1 MILRLTNWSGIADN
15 ISELTN
21 TQGGF
26 EMPKVLKSTFDTL
39 NTFTEC
45 SKRMTEIFDKQNNFT
60 KLINTHIPST
70 VINCD
75 SMVNNLPYYEVIY
88 SV

>member
-1 MILRLTNWSGIADN
+1 
-15 ISELTN
+15 
-21 TQGGF
+21 
-26 EMPKVLKSTFDTL
+26 MPKVLKSTFDTL

-45 SKRMTEIFDKQNNFT
+45 TNISKRMTEIFDSQTNFT
-60 KLINTHIPST
+60 KLINASIPT
-70 VINCD
+70 AVINCD